1 MKLVEVIEPRVEEI
15 FEHVKKELMR
25 SGYYDGLAAGI
36 VLTGGAT
43 AMDGVCEIAEQAL
56 GLPTRRGV
64 PTKIGG
70 LVDVVRSPAYSTG
83 VGLVMFGAAQTSES
97 RTGTRDADDRPG
109 LFKRAWGR
117 LAEMF

>member
-1 MKLVEVIEPRVEEI
+1 
-15 FEHVKKELMR
+15 
-25 SGYYDGLAAGI
+25 
-36 VLTGGAT
+36 
-43 AMDGVCEIAEQAL
+43 MDGVCDVAENTL

-70 LVDVVRSPAYSTG
+70 LVDVVRSPAYATG
-83 VGLVMFGAAQTSES
+83 VGLVMFGADH
-97 RTGTRDADDRPG
+97 GTRAQLPSRDAERAG

>member
-1 MKLVEVIEPRVEEI
+1 VIEPRVEEI

-25 SGYYDGLAAGI
+25 SGYCDGLAAGI

-43 AMDGVCEIAEQAL
+43 AMDGVCEIAEQVL

-83 VGLVMFGAAQTSES
+83 VGLVMFGADRGSES
-97 RTGTRDADDRPG
+97 KAAARDGEDRPG
-109 LFKRAWGR
+109 LIKRAWGR